1 MQLTMLS
8 QIFPRHVIEYLSG
21 LVPSTDG
28 VQAADI
34 STLARSHENVT
45 ILFMDIVGFTTMSK
59 EVAPQ
64 LVMTVRTQTGN
75 QGRLVYTA

>member
-1 MQLTMLS
+1 MLS

-21 LVPSTDG
+21 LAPSTDG

-34 STLARSHENVT
+34 STLARSHDDIT

-64 LVMTVRTQTGN
+64 LVMTVSGCH
-75 QGRLVYTA
+75 AACD